1 MKKTWITAKE
11 INQFCYCP
19 EQWRLTKL
27 HQQGLVEAD
36 EQKLKTKKQLFQKG
50 TKYHRKKAIS
60 VWVKTKGIAWG
71 MLMVACI
78 LMVLLIWLVVI
89 Q

>member
-36 EQKLKTKKQLFQKG
+36 EQKLRIKKRLFQNG
-50 TKYHRKKAIS
+50 VKYHRKKAMV
-60 VWVKTKGIAWG
+60 VWMRTKGLSWG
-71 MLMVACI
+71 LLAVAFI
-78 LMVLLIWLVVI
+78 LMLIMIWLVI
-89 Q
+89 NQ